1 MTISLR
7 RFAGRTYDWIRAAT
21 FELSPAGRAS
31 AKERERGDA
40 FLDAFARAG
49 AEKFSGTVLVDG
61 TFDNPNYWARYALL
75 RRSLGLAHAREVGIV
90 GPYKRRQVRGMFD
103 RMGISDI
110 CDFGETAP
118 DASTRDAAQKLAA
131 QTRDP
136 DGIMSWQ
143 LPGGMSPAI
152 LYDGVLKA
160 QRLPS
165 VDPLRA
171 DFVPNVAQALACFAR
186 AREILDAT
194 KPDLLVVSHPFGFRC
209 GSLAWQALQRG
220 IPTILA
226 FGLFGVLRYARM
238 AKPEDLFDFYDQ
250 PTQAE
255 IDGLPEEKA
264 KLLQAIGSQYVDA
277 RMRGKSD
284 DLAALL
290 AFRRRPGFVDRPTI
304 AARFGWDPAKPIVAV
319 YASNWFDWPH
329 QLGMRN
335 FRDFRDWIAVTVAAA
350 AANRDVNWL
359 FKPHPAETVFGGPSL
374 TELLPQMASGPNI
387 VLCPSDWNNAA
398 VMQAIDALVTYHG
411 TSGVEFAALGKPVL
425 LPDVGK
431 YHRAGF
437 AHMAQSRSEYTDC
450 LSRHWWTLRDA
461 ARDRRRAEIY
471 AGWWFCA
478 ADWQGGFVFEDDSR
492 RDALYAGLPTLFAD
506 NPGPVAREIAE
517 IAAWWRSGEQHYHK
531 TKMRRAEGY
540 ALSNVSN

>member
-1 MTISLR
+1 MTLSLG
-7 RFAGRTYDWIRAAT
+7 RFVGSTYDWIRAAA
-21 FELSPAGRAS
+21 FELSPAGRAG
-31 AKERERGDA
+31 AKERDRADA

-49 AEKFSGTVLVDG
+49 DARFSGTVLVDG

-75 RRSLGLAHAREVGIV
+75 RRSLGLAQAREVGIV
-90 GPYKRRQVRGMFD
+90 GPFKRRHVRGTFE
-103 RMGISDI
+103 RMGISEI
-110 CDFGETAP
+110 CDFGEMAP
-118 DASTRDAAQKLAA
+118 DAQTRDAAQKLAA

-136 DGIMSWQ
+136 DGALAWQ
-143 LPGGMSPAI
+143 LPGGMNPAI

-165 VDPLRA
+165 VDLLRA

-186 AREILDAT
+186 AREILAAT
-194 KPDLLVVSHPFGFRC
+194 KPDLLVVSHPVGLRC
-209 GSLAWQALQRG
+209 AGLAWHALQQG

-238 AKPEDLFDFYDQ
+238 DKPDDLFEFYDH

-264 KLLQAIGSQYVDA
+264 LLLQAIGRRYVDA

-290 AFRRRPGFVDRPTI
+290 AFRRRPGFVDRAAI

-335 FRDFRDWIAVTVAAA
+335 FRDFRDWIAVTAAAA

-374 TELLPQMASGPNI
+374 TELLPQMATGPNI
-387 VLCPSDWNNAA
+387 ALCPTDWNNGA
-398 VMQAIDALVTYHG
+398 VMKAIDALVTYHG

-437 AHMAQSRSEYTDC
+437 AHVAQSRADYVDC
-450 LSRHWWTLRDA
+450 LSRRWWTSRDA
-461 ARDRRRAEIY
+461 VGDRRRAEIY

-492 RDALYAGLPTLFAD
+492 RDALYAGLPALFAD
-506 NPGPVAREIAE
+506 NPGAVAREVDE
-517 IAAWWRSGEQHYHK
+517 IAAWWRSGETHYHK